1 MIYMNAFSKVHPS
14 VLMVYF
20 VAVMSIGMFVT
31 NPVTELL
38 SLIGSILFCSV
49 LTNAKEKKSDIL
61 FYIPLMLLITV
72 TNPIFSHNGATPLFF
87 MNGNPVTVE
96 AIVYGA
102 YIAVMIVSVM
112 LWCKAYSQIMTSD
125 KFVYLFGRI
134 LPKLSLVLSMALRYV
149 PMLKRQAKKISRT
162 QKAMG
167 LYSTESRFDRLR
179 SGASVFSVL
188 IGWSLENAVETGKA
202 MKARG
207 YGLKGR
213 TDYSDFIFHK
223 SDFAL
228 LLLCILLWGITV
240 AGAATGKLDFSYYP
254 ETAEIPVGVFSIICY
269 AAYGLLSLLPFIFE
283 AEEMIR
289 WKYYRSRI

>member
-1 MIYMNAFSKVHPS
+1 MNAFSKVHPS

-20 VAVMSIGMFVT
+20 IAVMSIGMFVT

-38 SLIGSILFCSV
+38 SLVGSILFCSV
-49 LTNAKEKKSDIL
+49 FTNAKEKKSDIL

-72 TNPIFSHNGATPLFF
+72 TNPLFSHNGATPLFF

-149 PMLKRQAKKISRT
+149 PMLKRQAQKISRT

-167 LYSTESRFDRLR
+167 LYSAESRSDRIR

-188 IGWSLENAVETGKA
+188 IGRSLENAVETGKA

-213 TDYSDFIFHK
+213 TDYSDFIFRK
-223 SDFAL
+223 TDFIL
-228 LLLCILLWGITV
+228 LLLCVLLCGTTI
-240 AGAATGKLDFSYYP
+240 AGVATGKLDFSYYP
-254 ETAEIPVGVFSIICY
+254 ETAKIPAGVFSIVCY
-269 AAYGLLSLLPFIFE
+269 AAYGILSLLPSIFE